1 MKTKS
6 IMSISASILLCGL
19 VFSGCG
25 GGSDSSA
32 PTGTTGTLV
41 DPYISG
47 AILCQDTNG
56 NGTCETD
63 EPTSSATTSE
73 GVFTFTNE
81 LTAGKNIIIKTQGIH
96 EGKTFDLNIS
106 GVVADDGSID
116 VVSPLTTFQAKGL
129 TANQIANILT
139 QAKTDAITIDGAT
152 NLGSFTVSATTILN
166 NPLDGALMDKKVSQ
180 ISDADLVNIQSSLVA
195 YGLLKV
201 MNGSSTL
208 ASLSGV
214 ALETSGTTTGSPV
227 NLIARKMLQ
236 SVSDGLNTALLTTI
250 KNSID
255 TGRTAL
261 TTGLTIGGALD
272 AVAKANTALPE
283 PTIGLVIKVAV
294 KLIDDIAQTGYT
306 TCNATS
312 GDDTTKVTAALSAV
326 ATRATTITTPTKI
339 MELGTKLYGL
349 TYKSTITNTLSGLYS
364 GGLTGLASAS
374 PDMAIG
380 FNADSSAKT
389 FVFDSNGNIISYT
402 N

>member
-6 IMSISASILLCGL
+6 IMSISTSILLCGL

-25 GGSDSSA
+25 GGSDSST

-73 GVFTFTNE
+73 GVFTFTNK

-106 GVVADDGSID
+106 GVVSEDGSID
-116 VVSPLTTFQAKGL
+116 VVSPLTTFQSRGL

-139 QAKTDAITIDGAT
+139 KAKTDAIADGAI

-214 ALETSGTTTGSPV
+214 TLETSGTTTGSPV

-261 TTGLTIGGALD
+261 TTGLTSGGAPNAAAL
-272 AVAKANTALPE
+272 ANTALPE

-312 GDDTTKVTAALSAV
+312 GDDTAKVTAALSAV
-326 ATRATTITTPTKI
+326 ATRANTIATGPKI

-349 TYKSTITNTLSGLYS
+349 TYKSTITNTLSGVYS
-364 GGLTGLASAS
+364 AGLTGLASTS

-380 FNADSSAKT
+380 FNSNSNVKT
-389 FVFDSNGNIISYT
+389 FVFDTTGSIVYHT